1 MNPIT
6 DAPITMQRV
15 GFVGTGIMGLP
26 MAGHQAR
33 AGLRVRAWNRTPA
46 KAAPLAALGVE
57 LVAQAR
63 EVAAGSDAV
72 ICMLSSGPACDE
84 VLLGPAGVISAMR
97 PGALLAVM
105 SSIPVETARQQAHAA
120 REHGIHYIDAPVS
133 GGEKGAR
140 EAALAIMVG
149 GDASAWEMA
158 VPLLRV
164 MGRPTHVG
172 PAGCG
177 QLAKLVNQMMVAAN
191 IASVAEA
198 MLMAERGGADPA
210 RVREAL
216 LGGFADSTALR
227 QHALRM
233 IQADFTPGGPAK
245 YQLKDTHTATA
256 MAKTLGLSLPM
267 LNVAHGLFADMV
279 ASGDGELDHSAII
292 AHLRRIN
299 ALPGSQSADINAFD

>member
-1 MNPIT
+1 MSRSSSAARSASPL
-6 DAPITMQRV
+6 MQRI

-26 MAGHQAR
+26 MAGHLAR
-33 AGLRVRAWNRTPA
+33 AGLQVRAWNRTPS
-46 KAAPLAALGVE
+46 KAAPLAALDVE
-57 LVAQAR
+57 LVAQAQ

-84 VLLGPAGVISAMR
+84 ILLGGSGVISAMR
-97 PGALLAVM
+97 PGSLLVVM
-105 SSIPVETARQQAHAA
+105 SSIPVATAQEQARIA
-120 REHGIHYIDAPVS
+120 REQGVHYIDAPVS

-140 EAALAIMVG
+140 EAALAIMAG
-149 GDASAWEMA
+149 GDSVAWELA
-158 VPLLRV
+158 VPLLRH

-233 IQADFTPGGPAK
+233 IQADFKPGGPAK
-245 YQLKDTHTATA
+245 YQLKDTHTAVA

-267 LNVAHGLFADMV
+267 LEMADRLFDDMV

-299 ALPGSQSADINAFD
+299 AVAM

>member
-1 MNPIT
+1 MSRSKSASPRI
-6 DAPITMQRV
+6 QRI

-26 MAGHQAR
+26 MAGHLAR
-33 AGLRVRAWNRTPA
+33 AGLQVRAWNRTPS
-46 KAAPLAALGVE
+46 KAAPLAALDVQ

-72 ICMLSSGPACDE
+72 ICMLSSGPACNE
-84 VLLGPAGVISAMR
+84 VLLGPSGLIAAMR
-97 PGALLAVM
+97 PGALLVVM
-105 SSIPVETARQQAHAA
+105 SSIPVATAQEQARVADA
-120 REHGIHYIDAPVS
+120 QDIHYIDAPVS

-140 EAALAIMVG
+140 EAALAIMAG
-149 GDASAWEMA
+149 GDAAAWALAE
-158 VPLLRV
+158 PLLRL

-233 IQADFTPGGPAK
+233 IEADFKPGGPAK
-245 YQLKDTHTATA
+245 YQLKDTRTAVA
-256 MAKTLGLSLPM
+256 MAGTLGLSLPM
-267 LNVAHGLFADMV
+267 LATADGLFEDMV

-299 ALPGSQSADINAFD
+299 AHEV